1 MSGEERS
8 RRKGERCCAAACA
21 LLSRGCGLVSGVNG
35 ELCWELPMRTADN
48 GLPLRVWPVRCCAG
62 DWWGS
67 VFGRRHS
74 MALSNGH
81 TAKLTHH
88 HSTTP
93 QLRRPIGWPR
103 RGFFPSGA
111 PIALFPIGC
120 WPRALQ
126 RLQEG
131 RFGRALGFAL
141 GQQAGSRMPDFGWPT
156 TRQQCWPSRKA
167 QSCSRGQLTPA
178 SLEMATQRLQIQISD
193 AENKSWLTPR
203 THPTSPID

>member
-1 MSGEERS
+1 MECEWRGEVEE
-8 RRKGERCCAAACA
+8 KGGRCCAAACA

-88 HSTTP
+88 STAP
-93 QLRRPIGWPR
+93 HPSSDARLGGHAVGFSRAVLQL
-103 RGFFPSGA
+103 GFFPLAAGPELSNDFKKADSEGHWDSHWDSRQA
-111 PIALFPIGC
+111 AGC
-120 WPRALQ
+120 RISDGQ
-126 RLQEG
+126 RLGNSAGLPG
-131 RFGRALGFAL
+131 RLRAV
-141 GQQAGSRMPDFGWPT
+141 
-156 TRQQCWPSRKA
+156 
-167 QSCSRGQLTPA
+167 
-178 SLEMATQRLQIQISD
+178 LEA
-193 AENKSWLTPR
+193 N
-203 THPTSPID
+203 